1 MGIACHLRFGRSPF
15 EETTMAYILE
25 NDVKPFFV
33 FSVKPAGLRS
43 KGVAVGIWKFLSRR
57 QELDFLSLR
66 ETLI

>member
-1 MGIACHLRFGRSPF
+1 
-15 EETTMAYILE
+15 MAYILE